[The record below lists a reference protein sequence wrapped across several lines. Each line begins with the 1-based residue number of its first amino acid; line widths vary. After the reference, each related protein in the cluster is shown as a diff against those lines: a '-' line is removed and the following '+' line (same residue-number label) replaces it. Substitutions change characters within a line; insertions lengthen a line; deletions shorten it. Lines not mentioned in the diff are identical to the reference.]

1 MTMSLPEHLFAADD
15 GALYDTRELGWPAN
29 PLRRE
34 FRRHFLEINST
45 AQLKATLRAGQT
57 SDLGGYPLFFMAAD
71 SSVYSFEGVR
81 ANLSAHIAAAN
92 SPYRTNYSFHD
103 AAMLIVACCI
113 NYEDELWCDWTGN
126 RIPSAYAPE
135 GELDEARV
143 YDAEGWEEF

>member
-1 MTMSLPEHLFAADD
+1 MSLPEHLFAADD

-34 FRRHFLEINST
+34 FRRHFLEINNT

-81 ANLSAHIAAAN
+81 ANLSQHIAAWNDPA
-92 SPYRTNYSFHD
+92 RTSRHFD
-103 AAMLIVACCI
+103 GAMLIVACCI
-113 NYEDELWCDWTGN
+113 NYEDELWCDWTGE
-126 RIPSAYAPE
+126 RIPSAYRD
-135 GELDEARV
+135 DEETTPV
-143 YDAEGWEEF
+143 YAAEGWEEF